1 MPQMFTHNLVRASTS
16 ISRRSLSLFESSA
29 PAHNRPITALRSVRT
44 RDCTNRVI
52 GVWQTHRGMSTEE
65 QNTETEPEQL
75 QALLDERL
83 RLIEEKTKEASD
95 YKEKYAYSLAEAQN
109 MRKRNEKLVS
119 DSKLYG
125 IQSFSKDL
133 LSVADILEKATESV
147 PTEDLKNE
155 KIKTMYEG
163 VTMTSTELQKVL
175 AKHGIARVDPL
186 GEKFDPNFHEA
197 LFTLPAASSN
207 VEAGNVAVVTK
218 VGYRLHQRALRAAL
232 VGVAQ

>member
-1 MPQMFTHNLVRASTS
+1 M
-16 ISRRSLSLFESSA
+16 
-29 PAHNRPITALRSVRT
+29 
-44 RDCTNRVI
+44 
-52 GVWQTHRGMSTEE
+52 
-65 QNTETEPEQL
+65 

-95 YKEKYAYSLAEAQN
+95 YKEKYTYSLAEAQN

-147 PTEDLKNE
+147 PAEDLENE
-155 KIKTMYEG
+155 KIKTMFEG

-175 AKHGIARVDPL
+175 SKHGIARVDPL

-207 VEAGNVAVVTK
+207 TEAGNVAVVTK
-218 VGYRLHQRALRAAL
+218 VGYRLHERALRAAL